1 MTPPP
6 PRKRGTVRPGMPIM
20 PLRKLGEIRRA
31 QAITTY
37 GVGSMIAVDN
47 ESFVIAGL
55 DTWDVS
61 RTRTLWEPRLTRV
74 TGVHEFKLPPA
85 VDPEEARD
93 GVRAARFPQLYS
105 CPECR
110 ELQYYSKFNPPKDK
124 AVCGACERDL
134 VPSRFVMAC
143 VNGHLDDF
151 PYWKWVHR
159 SSSYGP
165 GEAGSAGLCGG
176 KLQLRAEGSTA
187 SLRGVVIGCTCGAK
201 EVSMEGAFRSQALR
215 DLGIRCTG
223 RRPWLKDAP
232 AQQCGEPPRTLQ
244 RGSSTVWYPVVHSA
258 LSIPPWSDGVL
269 KALGPHWS
277 NIQDGDEADIRTYL
291 RMVKFEER
299 NRGLTVDDAVA
310 AVLRVREAE
319 AEQLAEEHATLSPR
333 DLLYQEEYRTLQRE
347 RPEGG
352 RDELQDFVCEP
363 PSGDR
368 TPDGIGQVMLVKRVR
383 EIRALHSFTRVEEPA
398 VGDTASS
405 SRRAALAL
413 QKPDWL
419 PAIEVS
425 GEGVFV
431 RLDPERL
438 AAWEQRLQ
446 PQERAERV
454 RRNHEALL
462 QERYANS
469 DRPVP
474 PSPISPATWQCTRS
488 RTCSSTSGASTAATR
503 QRPCASACTSAT
515 TWPVSSS
522 TRRPAI
528 PQEASAASLPRAN
541 PSASPPRWSPRCS
554 APPGAPTTPSA
565 PRQRRAAPT
574 ASTLQRAM
582 PASCS
587 PRPVARRTTPS
598 STGSPSSARR
608 TGWCPACSDLPR
620 GFRAGPGTPALPEP
634 V

>member
-1 MTPPP
+1 MTPPPP
-6 PRKRGTVRPGMPIM
+6 PRKRGTVRPGAPITR
-20 PLRKLGEIRRA
+20 LRKLGEIRRA
-31 QAITTY
+31 QAVTTY

-61 RTRTLWEPRLTRV
+61 RTRSLWEPRLTRV

-85 VDPEEARD
+85 GDPEDARD

-110 ELQYYSKFNPPKDK
+110 ELQYYSKFNPPRDK

-159 SSSYGP
+159 SSSYEP
-165 GEAGSAGLCGG
+165 GEAGSAGRCGG
-176 KLQLRAEGSTA
+176 KLRLRAEGSTA

-244 RGSSTVWYPVVHSA
+244 RGSFSVWYPVVHSA

-277 NIQDGDEADIRTYL
+277 NIQDGAEADIRTYL
-291 RMVKFEER
+291 RMVKFEEK

-310 AVLRVREAE
+310 AVLRIREAE
-319 AEQLAEEHATLSPR
+319 AEQPTEEHATLSPR
-333 DLLYQEEYRTLQRE
+333 DLLYREEYRTLQRE
-347 RPEGG
+347 RPEGR
-352 RDELQDFVCEP
+352 RDELQDFVCERP
-363 PSGDR
+363 GGDR

-398 VGDTASS
+398 VGDPASS

-413 QKPDWL
+413 RKPDWL

-438 AAWEQRLQ
+438 AAWERRPQ

-454 RRNHEALL
+454 RLNHEALL
-462 QERYANS
+462 RERYANS

-474 PSPISPATWQCTRS
+474 PSPVSPRYLAVHTLAHLLINEWS
-488 RTCSSTSGASTAATR
+488 LDGGY
-503 QRPCASACTSAT
+503 P
-515 TWPVSSS
+515 
-522 TRRPAI
+522 
-528 PQEASAASLPRAN
+528 AASLRERLYIGDDMAGFLIYTATSDSAGSLGGIVAQGEPERLASSLESALLRASWCSN
-541 PSASPPRWSPRCS
+541 DPLCSEAAAS
-554 APPGAPTTPSA
+554 GADSVNL
-565 PRQRRAAPT
+565 AACHACVLLPET
-574 ASTLQRAM
+574 
-582 PASCS
+582 SCETNNAFLD
-587 PRPVARRTTPS
+587 RIALV
-598 STGSPSSARR
+598 
-608 TGWCPACSDLPR
+608 
-620 GFRAGPGTPALPEP
+620 GTPDGVVPGLF
-634 V
+634 

>member
-1 MTPPP
+1 MTLPP
-6 PRKRGTVRPGMPIM
+6 PRKRGTVRPGALIT

-37 GVGSMIAVDN
+37 GVGSVIAVDN

-55 DTWDVS
+55 DTWDIS

-85 VDPEEARD
+85 VDPEDARD

-110 ELQYYSKFNPPKDK
+110 ELQYYSKFNPPKGK

-165 GEAGSAGLCGG
+165 GEDGSAGRCGG
-176 KLQLRAEGSTA
+176 KLRLRAEGSTA

-244 RGSSTVWYPVVHSA
+244 RGSSTVWYPVVQSA

-269 KALGPHWS
+269 KALGSHWS
-277 NIQDGDEADIRTYL
+277 NIQDGTEADIRTYL
-291 RMVKFEER
+291 RMVKFEEK
-299 NRGLTVDDAVA
+299 NPGLTVDDAVA
-310 AVLRVREAE
+310 AVLRVRRAE
-319 AEQLAEEHATLSPR
+319 AELPADQHPTLSAR

-347 RPEGG
+347 CPERG
-352 RDELQDFVCEP
+352 RDDLQDFVCEP

-413 QKPDWL
+413 RKPDWL

-438 AAWEQRLQ
+438 AFWEQRPQ
-446 PQERAERV
+446 SQERAERV

-462 QERYANS
+462 RERYANS

-474 PSPISPATWQCTRS
+474 PSPVSPRYLAVHTLAHLLINEWS
-488 RTCSSTSGASTAATR
+488 LDGGY
-503 QRPCASACTSAT
+503 P
-515 TWPVSSS
+515 
-522 TRRPAI
+522 
-528 PQEASAASLPRAN
+528 AASLRERLYIGDDMAGFLIYTATSD
-541 PSASPPRWSPRCS
+541 SAGSL
-554 APPGAPTTPSA
+554 GGI
-565 PRQRRAAPT
+565 
-574 ASTLQRAM
+574 
-582 PASCS
+582 
-587 PRPVARRTTPS
+587 VAQGEPERLPS
-598 STGSPSSARR
+598 SLESALLRASWCSNDPLCSEAAASGAGSINLA
-608 TGWCPACSDLPR
+608 ACHACVLLPETSCETNNAFLDR
-620 GFRAGPGTPALPEP
+620 VALVGTPDGVVPGLLT
-634 V
+634 

>member
-1 MTPPP
+1 MTPPS
-6 PRKRGTVRPGMPIM
+6 PRKRGTVRLGAPITR
-20 PLRKLGEIRRA
+20 LRKLGEIRRA
-31 QAITTY
+31 QAVTTY
-37 GVGSMIAVDN
+37 GVGSLIAVDN

-61 RTRTLWEPRLTRV
+61 RTRSLWEPRLTRV

-85 VDPEEARD
+85 GDPEDARD
-93 GVRAARFPQLYS
+93 GVRAVRFPQLYS

-110 ELQYYSKFNPPKDK
+110 ELQYYAKFNAPKDK

-159 SSSYGP
+159 SSSYEP
-165 GEAGSAGLCGG
+165 GEAGSGGRCGG
-176 KLQLRAEGSTA
+176 KLRLRAEGSTA
-187 SLRGVVIGCTCGAK
+187 SLRGVVIGCTCGTK

-232 AQQCGEPPRTLQ
+232 VQQCGEPPRTLQ
-244 RGSSTVWYPVVHSA
+244 RGSFTVWYPVVHSA

-277 NIQDGDEADIRTYL
+277 NIQDGAEADIRTYL
-291 RMVKFEER
+291 RMVKFEEK

-319 AEQLAEEHATLSPR
+319 AEQPTEEHATLSPR
-333 DLLYQEEYRTLQRE
+333 DLLYREEYRTLQRE
-347 RPEGG
+347 RPEGR
-352 RDELQDFVCEP
+352 RDELQDFVCERP
-363 PSGDR
+363 GGDR

-398 VGDTASS
+398 VGDPASS

-413 QKPDWL
+413 RKPDWL

-438 AAWEQRLQ
+438 AAWERRPQ

-454 RRNHEALL
+454 RLNHEALL
-462 QERYANS
+462 RERYANS

-474 PSPISPATWQCTRS
+474 PSP
-488 RTCSSTSGASTAATR
+488 
-503 QRPCASACTSAT
+503 
-515 TWPVSSS
+515 V
-522 TRRPAI
+522 
-528 PQEASAASLPRAN
+528 
-541 PSASPPRWSPRCS
+541 SPRHLAVHTLAHLLINEWS
-554 APPGAPTTPSA
+554 LDGGY
-565 PRQRRAAPT
+565 PT
-574 ASTLQRAM
+574 ASLRERLYIGDEMAGFLIYTATSDSAGSLGGIVAQGEPERLASSLESALLRASWCSND
-582 PASCS
+582 PLCSETAASGADS
-587 PRPVARRTTPS
+587 LNLA
-598 STGSPSSARR
+598 
-608 TGWCPACSDLPR
+608 ACHACVLLPETSCETNNAFLDR
-620 GFRAGPGTPALPEP
+620 IALVGTPDGVVPGLF
-634 V
+634 

>member
-6 PRKRGTVRPGMPIM
+6 RRRGTVRPGAPIT

-74 TGVHEFKLPPA
+74 TGAQEFKLPPA
-85 VDPEEARD
+85 VDPAEARD

-110 ELQYYSKFNPPKDK
+110 ELQYYSKFNPPRNK
-124 AVCGACERDL
+124 AVCGSCERDL
-134 VPSRFVMAC
+134 VPSRFVTAC

-159 SSSYGP
+159 SSSYGS
-165 GEAGSAGLCGG
+165 GESGSTGPCGG
-176 KLQLRAEGSTA
+176 KLLLRAEGSTA
-187 SLRGVVIGCTCGAK
+187 SLRGVIIGCTCGAA
-201 EVSMEGAFRSQALR
+201 EVSMEGAFRSQALH

-269 KALGPHWS
+269 KALAPHWS
-277 NIQDGDEADIRTYL
+277 RIQDRSEAEIRTYL
-291 RMVKFEER
+291 DMVGFER
-299 NRGLTVDDAVA
+299 TDRGPTVDDAVA

-319 AEQLAEEHATLSPR
+319 SEQPGEEQTTLSPR
-333 DLLYQEEYRTLQRE
+333 DLLYQEEYRTLQCP

-352 RDELQDFVCEP
+352 RDETQDFVCESP
-363 PSGDR
+363 ADDR
-368 TPDGIGQVMLVKRVR
+368 TPDGIEQVMLIKRVR

-405 SRRAALAL
+405 PRRAALAL
-413 QKPDWL
+413 RKPDWL

-438 AAWEQRLQ
+438 AAWERL
-446 PQERAERV
+446 PQSVERAERV
-454 RRNHEALL
+454 RRNHETLL
-462 QERYANS
+462 RNRHANS
-469 DRPVP
+469 ERPVP
-474 PSPISPATWQCTRS
+474 PSPISPRYLAVHTLAHLLVNEWSLDGGYPAAALRERLYIGDSMAGFLIFTATSDSAGSLGGIVAQGEPERLASSLESALLRASW
-488 RTCSSTSGASTAATR
+488 CSNDPLCSEAAVSGADGVNLAA
-503 QRPCASACTSAT
+503 CHACVLLPETSCET
-515 TWPVSSS
+515 NNVFLDRVSL
-522 TRRPAI
+522 I
-528 PQEASAASLPRAN
+528 
-541 PSASPPRWSPRCS
+541 
-554 APPGAPTTPSA
+554 
-565 PRQRRAAPT
+565 
-574 ASTLQRAM
+574 
-582 PASCS
+582 
-587 PRPVARRTTPS
+587 
-598 STGSPSSARR
+598 
-608 TGWCPACSDLPR
+608 
-620 GFRAGPGTPALPEP
+620 GTPDRTVPGLF
-634 V
+634 

>member
-6 PRKRGTVRPGMPIM
+6 PRKRGTVRAGAPITL
-20 PLRKLGEIRRA
+20 LRKLGEIRRA

-124 AVCGACERDL
+124 AVCGTCERDL
-134 VPSRFVMAC
+134 VPSRFVTAC
-143 VNGHLDDF
+143 VHGHLDDF

-159 SSSYGP
+159 ASSYGP
-165 GEAGSAGLCGG
+165 GENGSVGRCGG
-176 KLQLRAEGSTA
+176 KLRLRTEGSTA
-187 SLRGVVIGCTCGAK
+187 SLRGVVVGCTCGAK

-269 KALGPHWS
+269 KALGPYWS
-277 NIQDGDEADIRTYL
+277 TIQDATEADIRTYL
-291 RMVKFEER
+291 RMVKFEEK
-299 NRGLTVDDAVA
+299 NLHLTVDDAVA

-319 AEQLAEEHATLSPR
+319 AEAVQPAEEHAMLSPR
-333 DLLYQEEYRTLQRE
+333 DLLYQEEYRSLRRE

-363 PSGDR
+363 PDDDR
-368 TPDGIGQVMLVKRVR
+368 TPDGIGQIMLVKRVR
-383 EIRALHSFTRVEEPA
+383 EVRALHSFTRVEEPA
-398 VGDTASS
+398 VGDTAGS

-413 QKPDWL
+413 RKPDWL

-431 RLDPERL
+431 RLDPETL
-438 AAWEQRLQ
+438 AAWEQRSR

-454 RRNHEALL
+454 RRSHEALL
-462 QERYANS
+462 RERYANS

-474 PSPISPATWQCTRS
+474 PSPVSPRYLAVHTLAHLLINEWS
-488 RTCSSTSGASTAATR
+488 LDGGY
-503 QRPCASACTSAT
+503 P
-515 TWPVSSS
+515 
-522 TRRPAI
+522 
-528 PQEASAASLPRAN
+528 AASLRERLYIGHDMAGFLIYTATSDSAGSLGGVVAQGEPERLASSLQSALLRASWCSN
-541 PSASPPRWSPRCS
+541 DPLCSEAAAS
-554 APPGAPTTPSA
+554 GADSVNL
-565 PRQRRAAPT
+565 AACHACILLPET
-574 ASTLQRAM
+574 
-582 PASCS
+582 SCETNNAFLD
-587 PRPVARRTTPS
+587 RVAVV
-598 STGSPSSARR
+598 
-608 TGWCPACSDLPR
+608 
-620 GFRAGPGTPALPEP
+620 GTPDGVVPGLF
-634 V
+634 

>member
-6 PRKRGTVRPGMPIM
+6 PRKRGTARPGAPIAT
-20 PLRKLGEIRRA
+20 LRKLGEIRRA

-61 RTRTLWEPRLTRV
+61 QTRTLWEPRLTRV

-105 CPECR
+105 CPGCR

-124 AVCGACERDL
+124 AVCGTCEKDL

-159 SSSYGP
+159 SSAYTP
-165 GEAGSAGLCGG
+165 GEGGSAGMCGG
-176 KLQLRAEGSTA
+176 KLRLRAEGSTA
-187 SLRGVVIGCTCGAK
+187 SLRGVVIGCTCGVK

-223 RRPWLKDAP
+223 RRPWLKDAVVE
-232 AQQCGEPPRTLQ
+232 QCGEPPRTLQ

-269 KALGPHWS
+269 KALTPYWN
-277 NIQDGDEADIRTYL
+277 NIQDATEADIRTYL
-291 RMVKFEER
+291 RMAKFEEK

-310 AVLRVREAE
+310 AVLRVREA
-319 AEQLAEEHATLSPR
+319 AEEQPTEEHATLSPR

-347 RPEGG
+347 RPELG
-352 RDELQDFVCEP
+352 RDEQQDFVCES
-363 PSGDR
+363 PSTLE
-368 TPDGIGQVMLVKRVR
+368 TPEGIGQVMLVKRIR
-383 EIRALHSFTRVEEPA
+383 EIRALQSFTRVEEPA
-398 VGDTASS
+398 IGDTSSS

-413 QKPDWL
+413 KTPDWL

-431 RLDPERL
+431 RLDPEHL
-438 AAWEQRLQ
+438 AAWEQQ
-446 PQERAERV
+446 SHPQERAERV
-454 RRNHEALL
+454 RRNHEGLL
-462 QERYANS
+462 RERYANS

-474 PSPISPATWQCTRS
+474 PSPISPRYLAVHTLAHLLINEWS
-488 RTCSSTSGASTAATR
+488 LDGGY
-503 QRPCASACTSAT
+503 P
-515 TWPVSSS
+515 
-522 TRRPAI
+522 
-528 PQEASAASLPRAN
+528 AASLRERLYIGDDMAGFLIYTATSDSAGSLGGIVAQGEPDRLASSLKSALLRA
-541 PSASPPRWSPRCS
+541 SWCS
-554 APPGAPTTPSA
+554 NDPLCSEAAVSGADSVNL
-565 PRQRRAAPT
+565 AACHACVLLPET
-574 ASTLQRAM
+574 
-582 PASCS
+582 SCETNNTFLD
-587 PRPVARRTTPS
+587 RVA
-598 STGSPSSARR
+598 
-608 TGWCPACSDLPR
+608 LI
-620 GFRAGPGTPALPEP
+620 GTPDGKIPGLF
-634 V
+634 

>member
-6 PRKRGTVRPGMPIM
+6 ARKRGSVRPGAPIT

-31 QAITTY
+31 QVVTTY

-47 ESFVIAGL
+47 ESFVVAGL

-61 RTRTLWEPRLTRV
+61 RTRTLWEPRLTRA

-85 VDPEEARD
+85 VDSENARD
-93 GVRAARFPQLYS
+93 GLRAARFPQLYS

-110 ELQYYSKFNPPKDK
+110 ELQYYSKFNPPRDK

-143 VNGHLDDF
+143 VDGHLDDF

-159 SSSYGP
+159 SSFGH
-165 GEAGSAGLCGG
+165 GDAGTAGRCGG
-176 KLQLRAEGSTA
+176 KLRLRADGSTA
-187 SLRGVVIGCTCGAK
+187 SLRGVVVGCTCGAK

-232 AQQCGEPPRTLQ
+232 AEQCGEPPRTLQ

-277 NIQDGDEADIRTYL
+277 NIHDETEADIRTYL
-291 RMVKFEER
+291 RMAKFEEEHR
-299 NRGLTVDDAVA
+299 NLTVDDAVA
-310 AVLRVREAE
+310 AIRRVREAE
-319 AEQLAEEHATLSPR
+319 AAPSAEEHTTLSPR
-333 DLLYQEEYRTLQRE
+333 DLLYQEEYRTLQHE
-347 RPEGG
+347 RPEDG

-363 PSGDR
+363 PADDR

-383 EIRALHSFTRVEEPA
+383 EIRALQSFTRVEEPA
-398 VGDTASS
+398 IGDTTSS

-413 QKPDWL
+413 RKPNWL

-425 GEGVFV
+425 GEGVFI
-431 RLDPERL
+431 RLDTEHL
-438 AAWEQRLQ
+438 SAWERRSQ
-446 PQERAERV
+446 PRERAERV

-462 QERYANS
+462 RDRYANS
-469 DRPVP
+469 ERSAP
-474 PSPISPATWQCTRS
+474 PSP
-488 RTCSSTSGASTAATR
+488 
-503 QRPCASACTSAT
+503 
-515 TWPVSSS
+515 V
-522 TRRPAI
+522 
-528 PQEASAASLPRAN
+528 
-541 PSASPPRWSPRCS
+541 SPRYLAVHTLAHLLINEWS
-554 APPGAPTTPSA
+554 LDGGY
-565 PRQRRAAPT
+565 PT
-574 ASTLQRAM
+574 ASLRERLYVGAEMAGFLIYTATSDSAGSLGGIVAQGEPERLASSLESALLRASWCSND
-582 PASCS
+582 PLCSEATASGTDSVNLAACHACVLLPETS
-587 PRPVARRTTPS
+587 CETNNAFLDRVA
-598 STGSPSSARR
+598 
-608 TGWCPACSDLPR
+608 LV
-620 GFRAGPGTPALPEP
+620 GTPDGAVPGLF
-634 V
+634 